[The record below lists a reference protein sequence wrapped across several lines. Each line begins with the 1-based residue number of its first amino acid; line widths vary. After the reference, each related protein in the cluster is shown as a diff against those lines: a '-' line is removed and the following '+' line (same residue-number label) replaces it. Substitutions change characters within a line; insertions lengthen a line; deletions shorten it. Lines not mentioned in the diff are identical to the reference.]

1 MSESKGLQNL
11 LFDFDHN
18 KLEFL
23 YGTLFRFEWFSL
35 MTFEEIVWL
44 KKPKVQN
51 NFLPF
56 KLDIND
62 SNWLKMT

>member
-44 KKPKVQN
+44 KKSKVQN
-51 NFLPF
+51 NF
-56 KLDIND
+56 
-62 SNWLKMT
+62 